1 MEEKNSVIDLNK
13 SAILSKFEELNGL
26 IKIKDVQIEQFGNL
40 IEKLNNQIATQN
52 SYIKKL
58 EEQHKILRLELKKE
72 RQQSE
77 SKIEKDVFFE
87 ELARLMKNIETD
99 KKSVSENWKDLLDA
113 VVKEVENCIQLI
125 ENKQGYSS
133 ILED

>member
-1 MEEKNSVIDLNK
+1 MEEKNSVFDLNK

-58 EEQHKILRLELKKE
+58 EEQHKNLRLELKKE

-77 SKIEKDVFFE
+77 NKIEKDVFFQ

-113 VVKEVENCIQLI
+113 VVKEVEDCIQLI